1 MKKFNKKDDL
11 HKSVLEQQRKIL
23 HKEIE
28 RRRRDRINDWIYAL
42 SREVPDC
49 ASDRTKKGQ
58 SKGSILAKTVKFI
71 QDQRAE
77 NQNLKRD
84 YENIS
89 SEIKELKK
97 RLIKLED
104 ENEQLKNLIS
114 LSTNKLMKKEHSKKQ
129 S

>member
-1 MKKFNKKDDL
+1 MIANDKISDNSISDDDQNMKKFNKKDDL

-49 ASDRTKKGQ
+49 ASDRTKKVNKIHSIKEKNLISFLPKGQ

-84 YENIS
+84 YENI
-89 SEIKELKK
+89 
-97 RLIKLED
+97 R
-104 ENEQLKNLIS
+104 
-114 LSTNKLMKKEHSKKQ
+114 
-129 S
+129 